1 MVIDDLDHPHYEPA
15 FDHNDHEDQIVQ
27 NGPQLDQ
34 NHINLITPSI
44 PQNDLKNALNYGPQD
59 KNEVDKNDDP
69 LSFPHE
75 YETMN
80 PLIRD
85 DGKNPSSA
93 SSEKL
98 NHKPSNA
105 DGASLGT
112 YTSKTTTVKPF
123 NLNPNVNGDNS
134 PTHFSNTFQGIKKAF
149 YLHPVDHK
157 CFSSPYFRFRQI
169 DHQSLRMPTKSC
181 QIFTDAKSK

>member
-1 MVIDDLDHPHYEPA
+1 MDCYCSIGGIDDQICAASDCGIPPPFLNCTQLPTP
-15 FDHNDHEDQIVQ
+15 EDQCC
-27 NGPQLDQ
+27 PEFDC
-34 NHINLITPSI
+34 
-44 PQNDLKNALNYGPQD
+44 
-59 KNEVDKNDDP
+59 P

-134 PTHFSNTFQGIKKAF
+134 PTHFSSTFQGIKKSF
-149 YLHPVDHK
+149 
-157 CFSSPYFRFRQI
+157 
-169 DHQSLRMPTKSC
+169 
-181 QIFTDAKSK
+181 